1 MLGLFTLAAIIANCS
16 GVPWCKR
23 LSRAVIAIPASGMFE
38 SNPPKPIGKSRSGSK
53 PRAIASQRSN
63 RLTAIITACPHSI
76 CIMPIPW
83 KSAIMLSIFCPFS
96 CRNMCFLCRGVLH
109 TPFHIIRNIRVCA
122 TRSYNNIKQCSSL
135 LVQPPQSR
143 LA

>member
-53 PRAIASQRSN
+53 PRAIANQSST
-63 RLTAIITACPHSI
+63 RLTIIITACPHSI

-83 KSAIMLSIFCPFS
+83 KSAIMLSIFCPF
-96 CRNMCFLCRGVLH
+96 LCRGCELKTH
-109 TPFHIIRNIRVCA
+109 TPYIILKTTPN
-122 TRSYNNIKQCSSL
+122 SSS

-143 LA
+143 LV